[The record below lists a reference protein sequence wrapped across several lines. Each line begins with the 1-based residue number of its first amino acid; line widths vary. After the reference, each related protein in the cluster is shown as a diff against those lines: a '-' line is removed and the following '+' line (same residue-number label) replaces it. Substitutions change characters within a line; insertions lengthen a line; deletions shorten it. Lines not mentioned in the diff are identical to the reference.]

1 MSIFDWFKKVEAEDN
16 KTKITRRSPA
26 PVDWTDSMQVN
37 AELTKGLY
45 HNTYP
50 GIKLGGALA
59 YNPIAIPAALMG
71 LPIPR
76 TEDEQAQVMLNEIVD
91 LMTDEMKDIHV
102 QSHREGIIWIWPK
115 FTADGLIWEF
125 MPDASVTDIIRDLS
139 TGKVIRIQTNED
151 ITVSTGSGNTIT
163 VNRKRI
169 FTRSRVTIEY
179 SGPVPA
185 DIKGASYRNTSG
197 IIPIPFSNNA
207 DGDEIRG
214 HSDYERFIT
223 DLKSYH
229 DIDLAEQTA
238 LAKFSSKMIQTVKN
252 VDDWASNNGYGT
264 AANMF
269 STIEIGKIDLIMNMS
284 DESTEFIFPERMTES
299 MQNKLKQIFHKIVE
313 SSGIPEIAW
322 GLKTQGNLASVEE
335 NMAMLMNFVKD
346 KQDQK
351 IDAYKTLFE
360 ASLRLMN
367 KAYLVGTVPNVE
379 ITWNRLDGLSDK
391 TKSEIFAS
399 FCDGISKAIGAA
411 AVTTNQLWRLWKINY
426 PDATEEDYTEFEAGI
441 ARMVA
446 HTASTKSNILDVL
459 GTTGA
464 V

>member
-45 HNTYP
+45 HNTYQ

-59 YNPIAIPAALMG
+59 YNPISIPASLMG

-76 TEDEQAQVMLNEIVD
+76 AEDEQAQVILDEIVG
-91 LMTDEMKDIHV
+91 LMTDAMKDIHI
-102 QSHREGIIWIWPK
+102 QSHREGTIWIWPK
-115 FTADGLIWEF
+115 FTADGLVWEF
-125 MPDASVTDIIRDLS
+125 IPDASVTDIIRDLS
-139 TGKVIRIQTNED
+139 TGNVIRIQTNED
-151 ITVSTGSGNTIT
+151 ITVSTGSGNTVT
-163 VNRKRI
+163 VNRQRT

-185 DIKGASYRNTSG
+185 DIKGADYSNPSG

-214 HSDYERFIT
+214 HSDYERFVA

-238 LAKFSSKMIQTVKN
+238 LAKFLPKMVQNTKN
-252 VDDWASNNGYGT
+252 VDDWLDNNGYSSIADIDLT
-264 AANMF
+264 
-269 STIEIGKIDLIMNMS
+269 TIDLILNMP
-284 DESTEFIFPERMTES
+284 DESTSFIFPERMTES

-351 IDAYKTLFE
+351 IEAYKTLFE

-367 KAYLVGTVPNVE
+367 KAYLVDTAPDVE
-379 ITWNRLDGLSDK
+379 IAWNRLDGLSDK
-391 TKSEIFAS
+391 TKSEIFTS
-399 FCDGISKAIGAA
+399 FCDGISKAIGSAA
-411 AVTTNQLWRLWKINY
+411 LTTNQLWRLWKINY

>member
-1 MSIFDWFKKVEAEDN
+1 MSIFDWFKKVESEDN

-59 YNPIAIPAALMG
+59 YNPIAIPASLMG

-76 TEDEQAQVMLNEIVD
+76 VEEEQAQVILNEIVD
-91 LMTDEMKDIHV
+91 LMTDAMKDIHI
-102 QSHREGIIWIWPK
+102 QSHREGTVWIWPK
-115 FTADGLIWEF
+115 FTPDGLIWEF
-125 MPDASVTDIIRDLS
+125 IPDASVTDIIRDLS
-139 TGKVIRIQTNED
+139 TGNVIRIQTNED
-151 ITVSTGSGNTIT
+151 ITVSTGSGNTVT
-163 VNRKRI
+163 VNRQRT

-185 DIKGASYRNTSG
+185 DIKGANYRNTSG

-214 HSDYERFIT
+214 HSDYERFVT

-238 LAKFSSKMIQTVKN
+238 LAKFLPKMVQNMKN
-252 VDDWASNNGYGT
+252 VDDWLSNNGYSSIADIDLCT
-264 AANMF
+264 
-269 STIEIGKIDLIMNMS
+269 IDLILNMPG
-284 DESTEFIFPERMTES
+284 ESTEFVFPERMTES
-299 MQNKLKQIFHKIVE
+299 MQNKLKQIFHKIAE

-351 IDAYKTLFE
+351 TEPYKELFK

-367 KAYLVGTVPNVE
+367 KAYLVDTVPDIE
-379 ITWNRLDGLSDK
+379 IAWNRLDGLSDK
-391 TKSEIFAS
+391 TKSEIFTS

-411 AVTTNQLWRLWKINY
+411 ALTTNQLWRLWKINY